1 MTQFG
6 FFLSP
11 WFLLVFTFIQRPDQR
26 VQIYLVI
33 FPIPSED
40 FLEIDNLFDKKLSVF
55 AFTFLALLLGGLSSS
70 NTGDDIWYQ
79 ELTKS
84 SLNPP
89 GYVFGIVWPILYLF
103 MSISSYRAFEN
114 IYKIFFVKLFFN
126 NIWSWLFF
134 AFHLPVIALLDIWLL
149 IFLNIKITIVL
160 FKTDRISTFLYIP
173 YVLWLCFA
181 SYLNLFIV
189 INN

>member
-11 WFLLVFTFIQRPDQR
+11 WFLLVFTFIQKPGQR
-26 VQIYLVI
+26 VQIYLAI
-33 FPIPSED
+33 FPILSED

-103 MSISSYRAFEN
+103 MSISAYRVFEK
-114 IYKIFFVKLFFN
+114 IYKIFFVQLFFN
-126 NIWSWLFF
+126 TIWSWLFF

-149 IFLNIKITIVL
+149 IFLNVKITIVL

>member
-1 MTQFG
+1 M
-6 FFLSP
+6 
-11 WFLLVFTFIQRPDQR
+11 
-26 VQIYLVI
+26 VI
-33 FPIPSED
+33 FPILSED
-40 FLEIDNLFDKKLSVF
+40 FLEIDNLIDKKLSVF
-55 AFTFLALLLGGLSSS
+55 ALTFLALLLGGLSSS

-103 MSISSYRAFEN
+103 MSIAAYRAFEK
-114 IYKIFFVKLFFN
+114 IYKIFFVQLFFN
-126 NIWSWLFF
+126 TIWSWLFF

-149 IFLNIKITIVL
+149 IFLNVKVTIVL

>member
-1 MTQFG
+1 MI
-6 FFLSP
+6 S
-11 WFLLVFTFIQRPDQR
+11 
-26 VQIYLVI
+26 
-33 FPIPSED
+33 
-40 FLEIDNLFDKKLSVF
+40 KKLSVF

-70 NTGDDIWYQ
+70 NTGDDIWYK

-103 MSISSYRAFEN
+103 MSISAYRAFEK
-114 IYKIFFVKLFFN
+114 IYKIFFVQLVFN
-126 NIWSWLFF
+126 IIWSWLFF
-134 AFHLPVIALLDIWLL
+134 AFHLPLIALLDIWLL
-149 IFLNIKITIVL
+149 IFLNVNIPTTL
-160 FKTDRISTFLYIP
+160 FKTDRTSAFLYLP
-173 YVLWLCFA
+173 YVVWLVFA